1 MAVGGVAAGCG
12 VNTGPALVGNIGS
25 DQLRGLNAMGDA
37 VWSTLT
43 DTEATPSTNEPPP
56 ATGTT
61 AT

>member
-1 MAVGGVAAGCG
+1 M
-12 VNTGPALVGNIGS
+12 NTGPALVGNIGS

-56 ATGTT
+56 ATGNT

>member
-1 MAVGGVAAGCG
+1 M
-12 VNTGPALVGNIGS
+12 NTGPALVGNTGS
-25 DQLRGLNAMGDA
+25 DQLRGFNAMGDA

-56 ATGTT
+56 ATGNT